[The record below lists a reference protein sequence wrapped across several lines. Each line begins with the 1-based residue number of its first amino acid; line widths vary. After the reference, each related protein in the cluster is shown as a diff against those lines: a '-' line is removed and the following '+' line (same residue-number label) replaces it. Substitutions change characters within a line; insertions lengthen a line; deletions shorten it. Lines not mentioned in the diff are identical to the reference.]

1 MKNKK
6 NQERYFLVDNP
17 LEKDGHRKLNLAES
31 VEESDG
37 GNYQTKVL
45 WGIICL
51 VLVSLFLRTS
61 YLQLVR
67 GGYYQT
73 LADNNRVRTN
83 IIKAPRGLIKDH
95 YGDILAQN
103 YPSFE
108 VVYSPAF
115 LPEDKADRKDLLN
128 KIKEITSVSA
138 ESEQEFLEANRNEQ
152 KARSLSNKISSPE
165 ALQIMEQESKLPGI
179 YVAQSAKREYRV
191 SSIFAHIIGYEG
203 KVNAN
208 DLEDNPDYL
217 LIDDIGK
224 SGVEKTYEKELKGAH
239 GEEKFEVDAQ
249 GKFKQIIEKKPAVRG
264 NELILNID
272 GQLQQ
277 KMHEVLQKI
286 LDENKA
292 ATGAVGVAIDPRS
305 GAVRALVS
313 LPTYDNNLFSGGIS
327 QEDYQKLIEDKR
339 KPLLNRVIAGEY
351 PPGSTF
357 KLYLA
362 AAALQEGVVRE
373 DSSID
378 CGGLIQVGNWKF
390 PDWKAHGITDV
401 KKAIA
406 ESCDVFFYAVGGGYG
421 NVPGLGINKMK
432 HYAEMFGYGRPTEID
447 LPGEHTGNIP
457 DENWKFK
464 ESGVKWYVGDNYH
477 ASIGQ
482 GFISATPLQV
492 TVATAAIANDGKV
505 YVPRLAEKIIDAVSG
520 EEKIIEPKSLGEI
533 LINKEAFWVTKEGMR
548 QAVTSKKGTGRLLN
562 NLKVSSAGKTGTAQ
576 FNNNENLHAW
586 YTSFAPY
593 ENPELA
599 MTILIEGGGEGYDYA
614 VPATK
619 DIYQWYFDWERGDK
633 KPDIKDEKDY

>member
-1 MKNKK
+1 M
-6 NQERYFLVDNP
+6 
-17 LEKDGHRKLNLAES
+17 
-31 VEESDG
+31 
-37 GNYQTKVL
+37 
-45 WGIICL
+45 
-51 VLVSLFLRTS
+51 LF
-61 YLQLVR
+61 
-67 GGYYQT
+67 
-73 LADNNRVRTN
+73 
-83 IIKAPRGLIKDH
+83 
-95 YGDILAQN
+95 
-103 YPSFE
+103 
-108 VVYSPAF
+108 
-115 LPEDKADRKDLLN
+115 
-128 KIKEITSVSA
+128 
-138 ESEQEFLEANRNEQ
+138 
-152 KARSLSNKISSPE
+152 RS
-165 ALQIMEQESKLPGI
+165 
-179 YVAQSAKREYRV
+179 
-191 SSIFAHIIGYEG
+191 
-203 KVNAN
+203 
-208 DLEDNPDYL
+208 
-217 LIDDIGK
+217 
-224 SGVEKTYEKELKGAH
+224 
-239 GEEKFEVDAQ
+239 EKFEVDAQ

-362 AAALQEGVVRE
+362 ATALQEGVVRE

-432 HYAEMFGYGRPTEID
+432 RYAEMFGYGRPTEID

-533 LINKEAFWVTKEGMR
+533 LINKEAFRVTKEGMR